1 MCILLRRLCKVHPVP
16 AIIGESFLGRWQCE
30 QNYRGVDTSCGGCR
44 WGLVS
49 GWEGEWV
56 MEFPVL
62 PPEIN
67 SVLMYSGA
75 GSSPLLARRGVGWA
89 GWRSWGRSGGVGLGR
104 LDVGLTGRGCGAG
117 WRRAGRRLETAY
129 VIDFLAY
136 VYEETRHKVVPPATI
151 ANNREEVHRLIASN
165 VAGVNT
171 PAIADLDAQYDQY
184 RAQNIAVMNDYQST
198 ARFIL
203 AYLPRWQEPPQI
215 YGGGGG

>member
-1 MCILLRRLCKVHPVP
+1 MHPMIPAEYISNIIYEGPGADSLFFASGQLRELAYSVETT
-16 AIIGESFLGRWQCE
+16 AESLEDELDELDENWK
-30 QNYRGVDTSCGGCR
+30 
-44 WGLVS
+44 
-49 GWEGEWV
+49 
-56 MEFPVL
+56 
-62 PPEIN
+62 
-67 SVLMYSGA
+67 
-75 GSSPLLARRGVGWA
+75 GSSSDLLADA
-89 GWRSWGRSGGVGLGR
+89 
-104 LDVGLTGRGCGAG
+104 
-117 WRRAGRRLETAY
+117 AGRYLDWLTKHSRQILETAY

-171 PAIADLDAQYDQY
+171 PAIAGLDAQYQQY

>member
-1 MCILLRRLCKVHPVP
+1 MHPMIPAEYISNIIYEGPGADSLFFASGQLRELAYSVETT
-16 AIIGESFLGRWQCE
+16 AESLEDELDELDENWK
-30 QNYRGVDTSCGGCR
+30 
-44 WGLVS
+44 
-49 GWEGEWV
+49 
-56 MEFPVL
+56 
-62 PPEIN
+62 
-67 SVLMYSGA
+67 
-75 GSSPLLARRGVGWA
+75 GSSSDLLADA
-89 GWRSWGRSGGVGLGR
+89 
-104 LDVGLTGRGCGAG
+104 
-117 WRRAGRRLETAY
+117 AGRYLDWLTKHSRQILETAY

-165 VAGVNT
+165 VAGVNA
-171 PAIADLDAQYDQY
+171 PAIAGLDAQYDQY

>member
-1 MCILLRRLCKVHPVP
+1 MFFASGQLRELAYSVETT
-16 AIIGESFLGRWQCE
+16 AESLEDELDELDENWK
-30 QNYRGVDTSCGGCR
+30 
-44 WGLVS
+44 
-49 GWEGEWV
+49 
-56 MEFPVL
+56 
-62 PPEIN
+62 
-67 SVLMYSGA
+67 
-75 GSSPLLARRGVGWA
+75 GSSSDLLADAVERYLQW
-89 GWRSWGRSGGVGLGR
+89 
-104 LDVGLTGRGCGAG
+104 LTKHSRQI
-117 WRRAGRRLETAY
+117 LETAY

-171 PAIADLDAQYDQY
+171 PAIAGLDAQYQQY

>member
-1 MCILLRRLCKVHPVP
+1 MIPAEYISNIIYEGPGADSLFFASGQLRELAYSVETT
-16 AIIGESFLGRWQCE
+16 AESLEDELDELDENWK
-30 QNYRGVDTSCGGCR
+30 
-44 WGLVS
+44 
-49 GWEGEWV
+49 
-56 MEFPVL
+56 
-62 PPEIN
+62 
-67 SVLMYSGA
+67 
-75 GSSPLLARRGVGWA
+75 GSSSDLLADAVERY
-89 GWRSWGRSGGVGLGR
+89 
-104 LDVGLTGRGCGAG
+104 LDWLTKHSRQI
-117 WRRAGRRLETAY
+117 LETAY

-171 PAIADLDAQYDQY
+171 PAIADLDAQYQQY

>member
-1 MCILLRRLCKVHPVP
+1 MFFASGQLRELAYSVETT
-16 AIIGESFLGRWQCE
+16 AESLEDELDELDENWK
-30 QNYRGVDTSCGGCR
+30 
-44 WGLVS
+44 
-49 GWEGEWV
+49 
-56 MEFPVL
+56 
-62 PPEIN
+62 
-67 SVLMYSGA
+67 
-75 GSSPLLARRGVGWA
+75 GSSSDLMADA
-89 GWRSWGRSGGVGLGR
+89 
-104 LDVGLTGRGCGAG
+104 
-117 WRRAGRRLETAY
+117 AGRYLQWLTKHSRQILETAY

-171 PAIADLDAQYDQY
+171 PAIAGLDAQYQQY

>member
-1 MCILLRRLCKVHPVP
+1 MHPMIPAEYISNIIYEGPGADSLFFASGQLRELAYSVETT
-16 AIIGESFLGRWQCE
+16 AESLEDELDELQENWK
-30 QNYRGVDTSCGGCR
+30 
-44 WGLVS
+44 
-49 GWEGEWV
+49 
-56 MEFPVL
+56 
-62 PPEIN
+62 
-67 SVLMYSGA
+67 
-75 GSSPLLARRGVGWA
+75 GSSSDLMADA
-89 GWRSWGRSGGVGLGR
+89 
-104 LDVGLTGRGCGAG
+104 
-117 WRRAGRRLETAY
+117 AGRYLDWLTKHSRQILETAY

-171 PAIADLDAQYDQY
+171 PAIAGLDAQYDQY

>member
-1 MCILLRRLCKVHPVP
+1 MHPMIPAEYISNIIYEGPGADSLFFASGQLRELAYSVETTAESLTDRL
-16 AIIGESFLGRWQCE
+16 GELQENWK
-30 QNYRGVDTSCGGCR
+30 
-44 WGLVS
+44 
-49 GWEGEWV
+49 
-56 MEFPVL
+56 
-62 PPEIN
+62 
-67 SVLMYSGA
+67 
-75 GSSPLLARRGVGWA
+75 GSSSDLMADAVERY
-89 GWRSWGRSGGVGLGR
+89 
-104 LDVGLTGRGCGAG
+104 LDWLTKHSRQI
-117 WRRAGRRLETAY
+117 LETAY

-171 PAIADLDAQYDQY
+171 PAIAGLDAQYQQY

>member
-1 MCILLRRLCKVHPVP
+1 
-16 AIIGESFLGRWQCE
+16 
-30 QNYRGVDTSCGGCR
+30 
-44 WGLVS
+44 
-49 GWEGEWV
+49 
-56 MEFPVL
+56 
-62 PPEIN
+62 
-67 SVLMYSGA
+67 
-75 GSSPLLARRGVGWA
+75 
-89 GWRSWGRSGGVGLGR
+89 
-104 LDVGLTGRGCGAG
+104 
-117 WRRAGRRLETAY
+117 AY

-171 PAIADLDAQYDQY
+171 PAIAGLDAQYQQY

-215 YGGGGG
+215 YEGGGG